1 MAINVKDP
9 ATDALARELAALTG
23 ESLTTAVRRSI
34 EERHARVQRARSRSM
49 SNAQIMGII
58 ERAKRLPRLDETP
71 SDQYLY
77 GEDGLPS

>member
-34 EERHARVQRARSRSM
+34 EERHALSL
-49 SNAQIMGII
+49 IHI
-58 ERAKRLPRLDETP
+58 
-71 SDQYLY
+71 
-77 GEDGLPS
+77 